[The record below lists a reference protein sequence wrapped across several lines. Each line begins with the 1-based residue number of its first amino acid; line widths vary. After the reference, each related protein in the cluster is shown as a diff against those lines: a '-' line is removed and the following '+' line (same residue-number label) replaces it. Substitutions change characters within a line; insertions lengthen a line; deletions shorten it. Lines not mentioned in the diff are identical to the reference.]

1 MYGQVS
7 DEQPAY
13 IESTPLV
20 QIESNDVVVVR
31 TGNYKYFR
39 EHNNIQKN
47 IHLYDLRNDPLEE
60 NNLADENQNIV
71 KKMEKLLSEIRE
83 KLQANFEET
92 PLTDEE
98 TKKIEAELK
107 KLGYI

>member
-1 MYGQVS
+1 MI
-7 DEQPAY
+7 EEPAY
-13 IESTPLV
+13 LENTIFATDTQSP
-20 QIESNDVVVVR
+20 IPCIGIR
-31 TGNYKYFR
+31 TSNYKYFR

-60 NNLADENQNIV
+60 NNLADQNQNIV